1 MQIPLWKDER
11 ALIGALGRRAEL
23 GQFRQEESIPLFG
36 DDVET
41 QLRTGGAFSLQIGSL
56 EIGKGGFAG
65 VLGVRGGKAAVLD
78 EDLSVKRIALERL
91 VDAVLERA
99 AGTAVAETDSLVEA
113 CGVTGRR
120 RAVARRAIL
129 KERLGDRRIGSMRRL
144 CLDPGAGMARQM
156 RETGMIGTATAF
168 VLAHVAEACVWLMIW
183 WAAGQASLSGRLD
196 PGWMW
201 GWTLLLAALVPLRI
215 WAARAQGTLSIG
227 VGGLLKQRLLAGAL
241 RLEPGEV
248 AKEGAG
254 GFFSRVTEAEAVE
267 TLALSGGLSA
277 VVSVVELTLAG
288 AVLAMG
294 ASGGLLVTMFL
305 AWLAL
310 AGGIAWRFARERS
323 RWTDARLAMTHDLI
337 EQMTGH
343 RTRLV
348 QEPPDGRHVQED
360 EALSAYHTLSA
371 RMDRWGVLL
380 NSFVP
385 GGWLLAGV
393 AALMPAF
400 SGSAQATSLAVGL
413 GGVLL
418 AWQALRSALAGA
430 SNLIGAGISWRAA
443 APLFRS
449 ATKMEPE
456 EDAECLAGRTVP
468 SRTVIDASDVTFRYR
483 QDGPLVLNGV
493 DLRMERGDQALLE
506 GASGRGKSTLV
517 SILCGLREP
526 VSGLL
531 TSGGLDRASIGSR
544 QWRKKVAAA
553 PQYHENHIVTGTL
566 AFNLLMGRAWPPAY
580 EDMREAVLVCGEL
593 GLGDLLERMPAGI
606 QQMVGDTGWQLSQG
620 ERSRVF
626 LARALLQ
633 KSEMTILDES
643 FAALDP
649 ENLRRAM
656 ECSIRRANTL
666 LVVAHP

>member
-1 MQIPLWKDER
+1 VRIPLWKDEQ
-11 ALIGALGRRAEL
+11 ALIGALGRRTGL

-36 DDVET
+36 GDVEAK
-41 QLRTGGAFSLQIGSL
+41 LRTSGASSLH
-56 EIGKGGFAG
+56 IGKSGFAG
-65 VLGVRGGKAAVLD
+65 VLGVRGGKADVLD
-78 EDLSVKRIALERL
+78 ADLSVKRIAVERL
-91 VDAVLERA
+91 VDALLESAAVLESA
-99 AGTAVAETDSLVEA
+99 AALAETDTLLEE
-113 CGVTGRR
+113 CGVPERR

-129 KERLGDRRIGSMRRL
+129 KERFGDKRIGSMRRL

-156 RETGMIGTATAF
+156 RETGMIRTAVAF
-168 VLAHVAEACVWLMIW
+168 VLAHVAEACVWLAIW

-201 GWTLLLAALVPLRI
+201 GWVLLLAALVPLRV
-215 WAARAQGTLSIG
+215 WAARAQGKLSIG
-227 VGGLLKQRLLAGAL
+227 VGGLLKQRLMAGAL
-241 RLEPGEV
+241 RLGAGEV

-254 GFFSRVTEAEAVE
+254 GFFSRITEAEAVE
-267 TLALSGGLSA
+267 TLALSGGLA
-277 VVSVVELTLAG
+277 AAVSVVELTLAG

-294 ASGGLLVTMFL
+294 ASGGLLLTLFL

-310 AGGIAWRFARERS
+310 AGGIAWHFARERS

-348 QEPPDGRHVQED
+348 QEPRGAPHVHED
-360 EALSAYHTLSA
+360 EALSAYHAVSA
-371 RMDRWGVLL
+371 RMDRWAVLL

-400 SGSAQATSLAVGL
+400 SGSAPATSLAIGL

-430 SNLIGAGISWRAA
+430 SNLIGAGVSWRAA
-443 APLFRS
+443 APLFR
-449 ATKMEPE
+449 AAAAMEPE
-456 EDAECLAGRTVP
+456 DDAENPAGRTVLE
-468 SRTVIDASDVTFRYR
+468 ASDLTFRYR
-483 QDGPLVLNGV
+483 QDGPLVLNGI
-493 DLRMERGDQALLE
+493 DLRMERGDRALLE

-531 TSGGLDRASIGSR
+531 TSGGLDRASIGAR

-580 EDMREAVLVCGEL
+580 EDMREAALVCGEL
-593 GLGDLLERMPAGI
+593 GLGDLLQRMPAGI

-633 KSEMTILDES
+633 KSELTILDES

-649 ENLRRAM
+649 ENLRLAM